1 MTTQQVAERL
11 VSLCRA
17 GKIAEAGTEL
27 YADNIESVE
36 PEYGPT
42 KSAKGKHAVGEK
54 GKQFAE
60 MIEERHGGSFSEPV
74 IGGRYFTVAM
84 ILDATFKGQGR
95 MTMDEICLYEVKDGK
110 IVKEQF
116 FY

>member
-1 MTTQQVAERL
+1 MTTQQVADRL
-11 VSLCRA
+11 VSLCRT
-17 GKIAEAGTEL
+17 GKIAEAGAEL
-27 YADNIESVE
+27 YADNIESIE
-36 PEYGPT
+36 PEYGPI
-42 KSAKGKHAVGEK
+42 KSANGKQAVGEK
-54 GKQFAE
+54 GQQFAQ

-74 IGGRYFTVAM
+74 VGGRYFSLAM
-84 ILDATFKGQGR
+84 VLDATFKGQGR